1 MSAVLY
7 LGTTGSPDS
16 VFTSIPAMLVY
27 PVVTRGLLLA
37 EKCAARLARPRR

>member
-7 LGTTGSPDS
+7 LGTTGSPDA
-16 VFTSIPAMLVY
+16 VFTSVPAMVVY

-37 EKCAARLARPRR
+37 RERPAFLDRPRR